1 MVFGVSRPKRLC
13 VVGVKEFG
21 KARQELERRDVVGF
35 GDGVRRRA
43 YPLSETCVRPP
54 QAVRDGVG
62 RKLWHLAEALSEP
75 RQELRED
82 LVPGVPPFPPV
93 ASYTALTIFGASS
106 FSPLKFGT
114 AAATESLELTGLV
127 FWRFPTFRA

>member
-1 MVFGVSRPKRLC
+1 MVFGVSRPKRLS

-21 KARQELERRDVVGF
+21 KARQELERRDVGSF
-35 GDGVRRRA
+35 GDGVRRCAR
-43 YPLSETCVRPP
+43 PLPETCVRPP
-54 QAVRDGVG
+54 QTVRDGVG

-93 ASYTALTIFGASS
+93 ASYTALTIFGTSS

-114 AAATESLELTGLV
+114 AAESLELTGRV
-127 FWRFPTFRA
+127 FWRFPTFWA